1 MGKGKLAKEVRQGL
15 VARARKM
22 RTDPTPE
29 EASLWQSLRKCQL
42 GGYKFRRQHV
52 IGAYIVDFYC
62 PQASMVVEVD
72 GKVHA
77 NQIGY
82 DREREEVLRAQGYQ
96 IIRFKNEEINTN
108 LELVL
113 KRILEAVSN

>member
-62 PQASMVVEVD
+62 PQARMVVEVD

-82 DREREEVLRAQGYQ
+82 DRS
-96 IIRFKNEEINTN
+96 
-108 LELVL
+108 
-113 KRILEAVSN
+113 ILISNWY